1 MPELPEA
8 EVVRRQLEARVCGA
22 RIQSIWI
29 GRDDIIRQGRETL
42 SWYVGAHI
50 VDIHRF
56 GKSVVLECQRDQD
69 RRYIVAELGM
79 TGLVLFQRESAPSE
93 QHIHMVVRL
102 NQEFP
107 KELHYWNARRFG
119 RLSLL
124 DSIELGEYR
133 ARRFGFDPTTM
144 SEQEFVGMVKQCRG
158 RVKALLLHQQRIAG
172 IGNIYANEM
181 LFQAGIHPYARG
193 SRVSVRRVQALF
205 RVMRKILDK
214 AIVKGGS
221 SIRDFKAPD
230 GTSGEY
236 QTYHQI
242 YQKEGLPC
250 PRGCGTV
257 IRSLRAERSS
267 FYCPTC
273 QKR

>member
-8 EVVRRQLEARVCGA
+8 EVVRQQLETRVRGA
-22 RIQSIWI
+22 SIHSIWL
-29 GRDDIIRQGRETL
+29 GRDDIIRQGRENL
-42 SWYVGAHI
+42 PWFEGSQI
-50 VDIHRF
+50 VEVHRF

-69 RRYIVAELGM
+69 QRYIVAELGM
-79 TGLVLFQRESAPSE
+79 TGLILFQRESAPSE
-93 QHIHMVVRL
+93 HHIHMVVHL
-102 NQEFP
+102 NQESP
-107 KELHYWNARRFG
+107 EALHYWNARRFG

-124 DSIELGEYR
+124 DSQGLEAYR
-133 ARRFGFDPTTM
+133 SRRFGFDPKTM
-144 SEQEFVGMVKQCRG
+144 SEEEFVGMVKQCRG

-193 SRVSVRRVQALF
+193 SRVSVKRVQGLY
-205 RVMRKILDK
+205 K
-214 AIVKGGS
+214 AMKEIIDEAIARGGS

-236 QTYHQI
+236 QTCHQI
-242 YQKEGLPC
+242 YQKEGRPC
-250 PRGCGTV
+250 PRGCGMA

-267 FYCPTC
+267 FYCPSC